1 MLCWLVYTCSY
12 LGKLGYNANITK
24 IEEAYGVSHSV
35 SGMVSTFFFFAYG
48 IGQIINGLFC
58 KRYNLRLVVF
68 CSLIIS
74 GAMNLLVAFVNDFS
88 LVRYFWLINGA
99 SLSLLW
105 PSLIRLLSESLDKK
119 DIGKAVMTMGT
130 TVATGTFLIYGL
142 SALFVA
148 FGNFKNSFILA
159 GTLLPL
165 ISIVWMIFYPKL
177 VDKKGTKEIEQGEA
191 VVTQSS
197 SKKVSPIFIVSIV
210 ILGFFAIIDN
220 LVKDGLTTW
229 VPMILKE
236 TYNLPDY
243 ASILLTVVL
252 PILAIFGIA
261 VAVNLH
267 KKIKDFIL
275 LTGVLFLVS
284 GIFILLVIL
293 CLPTGQFIITLASF
307 GVVSC
312 LMAGVNNVI
321 TSMAPLYCKEKL
333 NNSGFLAGILN
344 GCCYVGSTISA
355 YGLGWVAENSGWNF
369 VFALLASLCFL
380 TVIVAICY
388 AVIPKIKSKT

>member
-1 MLCWLVYTCSY
+1 
-12 LGKLGYNANITK
+12 
-24 IEEAYGVSHSV
+24 
-35 SGMVSTFFFFAYG
+35 
-48 IGQIINGLFC
+48 
-58 KRYNLRLVVF
+58 
-68 CSLIIS
+68 
-74 GAMNLLVAFVNDFS
+74 
-88 LVRYFWLINGA
+88 
-99 SLSLLW
+99 
-105 PSLIRLLSESLDKK
+105 
-119 DIGKAVMTMGT
+119 
-130 TVATGTFLIYGL
+130 
-142 SALFVA
+142 
-148 FGNFKNSFILA
+148 
-159 GTLLPL
+159 
-165 ISIVWMIFYPKL
+165 
-177 VDKKGTKEIEQGEA
+177 
-191 VVTQSS
+191 
-197 SKKVSPIFIVSIV
+197 
-210 ILGFFAIIDN
+210 
-220 LVKDGLTTW
+220 
-229 VPMILKE
+229 
-236 TYNLPDY
+236 
-243 ASILLTVVL
+243 VL